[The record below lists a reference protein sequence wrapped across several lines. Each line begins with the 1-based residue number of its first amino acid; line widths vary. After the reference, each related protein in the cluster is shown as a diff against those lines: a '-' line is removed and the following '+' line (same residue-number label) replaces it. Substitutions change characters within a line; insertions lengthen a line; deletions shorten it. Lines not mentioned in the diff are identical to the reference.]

1 MSAKER
7 DSFKSSLGVILALIG
22 SAIGLGNLWR
32 FPYLVGTN
40 GGAAFII
47 IYLVCIVFLCMPIMV
62 GEFVIGRRSQ
72 ANVFGAFK
80 KLSPGSG
87 WKHTG
92 ALAVLT
98 CITLLSF
105 YVVVG
110 GWTIDYFV
118 KSLRMVFTP
127 QTDFAAEFNNMVSS
141 TGEILSFT
149 VLFLVINGVVI
160 LAGVRKGIERTNK
173 YLMSMLAVLI
183 VLIAV
188 YSLTLP
194 GAKQGLD
201 FLFKPDFSKVNF
213 DTALNA
219 LGQGFLSLSIGCGSI
234 ITYASYTRK
243 ETNLLKTTT
252 ITTLSD
258 TAFAIIA
265 GIAILPAVFSAG
277 MNPSEGAGL
286 AFVSLPYVFANMPMG
301 KIISILFY
309 FILFAAALSSSI
321 SITEPVVAFMKEEFR
336 TSRLKAVIT
345 SFFIVLLFAV
355 LCALSFGLLAN
366 FKLFGKTFFDFF
378 DYISSNLF
386 LTIGALLAAVFAGWK
401 IKKEDFYDEL
411 TSGGKYKIPKWIL
424 KSLRVFVR
432 YIAPLVV
439 ATIIVNSLIGN

>member
-1 MSAKER
+1 MSVKER

-47 IYLVCIVFLCMPIMV
+47 IYLICVVFLCMPIMV

-80 KLSPGSG
+80 KLAPGTG
-87 WKHTG
+87 WKHIG
-92 ALAVLT
+92 VLPVIT

-118 KSLRMVFTP
+118 KSCRMVFTP
-127 QTDFAAEFNNMVSS
+127 QTDYAQEFNSMVTSAS
-141 TGEILSFT
+141 ENVFYTI
-149 VLFLVINGVVI
+149 LFLVINAIVI
-160 LAGVRKGIERTNK
+160 LGGVRKGIERTNK
-173 YLMSMLAVLI
+173 YLMSILAVLI
-183 VLIAV
+183 VFIAI

-194 GAKQGLD
+194 GASQGLD
-201 FLFKPDFSKVNF
+201 FLFKPDFSKVTF
-213 DTALNA
+213 TTALNA

-234 ITYASYTRK
+234 ITYASYTKK
-243 ETNLLKTTT
+243 ENNLLKTTT

-258 TAFAIIA
+258 TGFAIIA

-301 KIISILFY
+301 KILSILFY

-321 SITEPVVAFMKEEFR
+321 SITEPVVAFMKEEFK
-336 TSRLKAVIT
+336 TSRLRAVVI
-345 SFFIVLLFAV
+345 SFLIVVVLAV
-355 LCALSFGLLAN
+355 LCALSFGVLSN
-366 FKLFGKTFFDFF
+366 FKLFSKTIFDFF
-378 DYISSNLF
+378 DFISSNLF
-386 LTIGALLAAVFAGWK
+386 LTIGALLGAIFAGWK
-401 IKKEDFYDEL
+401 ISRADFEDEV
-411 TSGGKYKIPKWIL
+411 TSSGRYKIPKWIL
-424 KSLRVFVR
+424 RALRIFIK
-432 YIAPLVV
+432 YIAPIVV
-439 ATIIVNSLIGN
+439 ATIIINSLLGN

>member
-80 KLSPGSG
+80 KLSSGSG

-277 MNPSEGAGL
+277 MSPSEGAGL

-301 KIISILFY
+301 KII
-309 FILFAAALSSSI
+309 
-321 SITEPVVAFMKEEFR
+321 
-336 TSRLKAVIT
+336 
-345 SFFIVLLFAV
+345 
-355 LCALSFGLLAN
+355 
-366 FKLFGKTFFDFF
+366 
-378 DYISSNLF
+378 
-386 LTIGALLAAVFAGWK
+386 
-401 IKKEDFYDEL
+401 
-411 TSGGKYKIPKWIL
+411 
-424 KSLRVFVR
+424 
-432 YIAPLVV
+432 
-439 ATIIVNSLIGN
+439 

>member
-1 MSAKER
+1 MSVKER
-7 DSFKSSLGVILALIG
+7 DSFRTSIGVILALIG

-47 IYLVCIVFLCMPIMV
+47 IYLVCVIFLCMPIMV
-62 GEFVIGRRSQ
+62 AEFVIGRRSQ

-80 KLSPGSG
+80 RLAPGSG

-92 ALAVLT
+92 VLAVLT

-127 QTDFAAEFNNMVSS
+127 QTDFAGEFNKMVSS
-141 TGEILSFT
+141 TSEILFYT
-149 VLFLVINGVVI
+149 VLFLVINGAVI
-160 LAGVRKGIERTNK
+160 LAGVRRGIERTNK
-173 YLMSMLAVLI
+173 ILMSVLAVLI
-183 VLIAV
+183 VLIAS

-194 GAKQGLD
+194 GARQGLD
-201 FLFKPDFSKVNF
+201 FLFRPDFSKVTFN
-213 DTALNA
+213 TALNA

-234 ITYASYTRK
+234 ITYASYTKK

-258 TAFAIIA
+258 TGFAIIA
-265 GIAILPAVFSAG
+265 GVAILPAVFSAG
-277 MNPSEGAGL
+277 MDPGEGAGL

-301 KIISILFY
+301 KILSILFY

-321 SITEPVVAFMKEEFR
+321 SITEPIVAFMKEEFR

-345 SFFIVLLFAV
+345 SFVIVLTFAV

-366 FKLFGKTFFDFF
+366 IKIVGKTFFDFF

-386 LTIGALLAAVFAGWK
+386 LTVGALLGAIFAGWK
-401 IKKEDFYDEL
+401 IKKEDFFDEI
-411 TSGGKYKIPKWIL
+411 TSGGRYKIPKWLIGT
-424 KSLRVFVR
+424 LRVFIR
-432 YIAPLVV
+432 YVAPVVV
-439 ATIIVNSLIGN
+439 AIIIINSLMGN